1 MADGDKAI
9 KGTTGWYRFA
19 HSLSAAMPRR
29 LSRSAKARRGLRALK
44 GGGR

>member
-19 HSLSAAMPRR
+19 HTLATTTPQR
-29 LSRSAKARRGLRALK
+29 LTRSRNARRGLLALK
-44 GGGR
+44 GKGR

>member
-9 KGTTGWYRFA
+9 KGTTGWYTFA
-19 HSLSAAMPRR
+19 NTLAKVTPQRLTRSRR
-29 LSRSAKARRGLRALK
+29 ARRGLRALK